1 MRCPNVSLQQEYYG
15 RLTSFPLGKLLF
27 FLPSPKENEMRKGAT
42 FVVVFGMGLARKEK
56 AGGMN
61 HGETRPILILNT
73 RRKSTPL
80 NWYEKK
86 PGRKP
91 LTTDTFAAALR

>member
-1 MRCPNVSLQQEYYG
+1 MRCPRRQSSTRVLRKTDVFSSLEA
-15 RLTSFPLGKLLF
+15 LV
-27 FLPSPKENEMRKGAT
+27 FLPSPEENEVRKGAT

-56 AGGMN
+56 AGGMT